1 MKKTKLFLAGLLLTV
16 GATNLNAQQWG
27 SGSGIDTW
35 TSGTLGVG
43 TPLSLSADPT
53 DAWQHIYGEPA
64 SVPGTCL
71 TVGGSYPTTVT
82 GYAYPELFI
91 ERQSI
96 CGGPSFCGPDVVPNF
111 FQVGYTG
118 CGGPMPYP
126 AALLDVIN
134 YQGYLGVLT
143 DHPSEAL
150 EVNGNT
156 LIDQNLTVDKNATI
170 LKNESVGIDLTV
182 GHNATI
188 DNDLYVRGGL
198 IDMTVPG
205 DGIGRTINANSSNT
219 GLNLNSGTHGASIGM
234 NAGYGTD
241 RPGCIGM
248 VTTGPLINPVGSPQG
263 PTGYMFYWYG
273 SSSGGPETWHNL
285 VHFWNDGKV
294 TIGENI
300 DDWWENQ
307 YGYTPDGYKLFVSG
321 GILTEKLKVAIAGT
335 PYWSDYVF
343 NSDYKLM
350 SLNNVESYIKTN
362 KHLPDVPSAEEV
374 VKSGIDVATMD
385 AKLLQKIEELT
396 LYTIQLQKQ
405 VNEQGKEIQTLRK
418 EKIQ

>member
-1 MKKTKLFLAGLLLTV
+1 MRKTKLFLAATAIMAMSFNSKAQTWGNIPGGAPLWTTTGQV
-16 GATNLNAQQWG
+16 GIGTSAPLGALQ
-27 SGSGIDTW
+27 IDK
-35 TSGTLGVG
+35 
-43 TPLSLSADPT
+43 
-53 DAWQHIYGEPA
+53 IYGDGNP
-64 SVPGTCL
+64 VFPNLILNHNWYTGPPGTDPIPQTIMEVWQSAYYVPCMMCMPTMYAHL
-71 TVGGSYPTTVT
+71 PIFNISAADMGGTVAINKATASATLDVGGSINADQDITA
-82 GYAYPELFI
+82 GN
-91 ERQSI
+91 
-96 CGGPSFCGPDVVPNF
+96 DV
-111 FQVGYTG
+111 
-118 CGGPMPYP
+118 
-126 AALLDVIN
+126 
-134 YQGYLGVLT
+134 
-143 DHPSEAL
+143 
-150 EVNGNT
+150 
-156 LIDQNLTVDKNATI
+156 
-170 LKNESVGIDLTV
+170 
-182 GHNATI
+182 
-188 DNDLYVRGGL
+188 YVKGGL

-205 DGIGRTINANSSNT
+205 DGIGRTINANSNNT

-343 NSDYKLM
+343 NGDYKLM
-350 SLNNVESYIKTN
+350 SLNNVESYIKAN

-396 LYTIQLQKQ
+396 LYAIKQ
-405 VNEQGKEIQTLRK
+405 QKEIDNMRQEISALK
-418 EKIQ
+418 K